1 MVASAALGPVVR
13 LRGAA
18 REVASGAGRAAGAA
32 PPGSRI
38 PVEGNDE
45 LADLAISFNEMVAAL
60 ERSLAAQRALVA
72 DASHELRTP
81 LTSLRANVE
90 FLLREPG
97 MEAHA
102 PLLGELRDEIEDLG
116 TLVTDLVELARQEG
130 DDEEGVDVRLDE
142 LTATVVARAARRAPA
157 LEFVTDLEPVTVP
170 GRPSRLERAVTN
182 IVDNAVKWSPPGGT
196 VEVSVAGGEVVVR
209 DHGPGIAAADVPH
222 VFDRFYRSGEAHH
235 LPGSGLGLA
244 IVRQVVEAHG
254 GTVSAEQ
261 APGGGT
267 RLRLW
272 LPATD
277 RSAPA

>member
-1 MVASAALGPVVR
+1 
-13 LRGAA
+13 
-18 REVASGAGRAAGAA
+18 
-32 PPGSRI
+32 
-38 PVEGNDE
+38 VEGNDE

-116 TLVTDLVELARQEG
+116 TLVSDLVELARQEG

-157 LEFVTDLEPVTVP
+157 LEFVTDLEPVTVR

-182 IVDNAVKWSPPGGT
+182 ILDNAVKWSPPGGT